1 MLRQFVMVRL
11 VVSQWLLEPTRF
23 SFDEVNTTFQ
33 DTDLELLTLYVVLLV
48 LYEIEPVP
56 LSVPEV

>member
-1 MLRQFVMVRL
+1 LVTVRL
-11 VVSQWLLEPTRF
+11 VVSQWLLELTRF
-23 SFDEVNTTFQ
+23 VFDEVKTTFH
-33 DTDLELLTLYVVLLV
+33 DTDFELLTLYVELLV